1 MYSSI
6 NLSLYAMK
14 IEFKLQNYLCLFG
27 IILLSMDGFS
37 QTKKNVI
44 IPLKQTEPLSK
55 SIDKAIYRDVQ
66 KIINEKSVMDQII
79 ADDLIVQGSGC
90 VGFDCINN
98 ESFGL
103 VTIRLKENNTR
114 FAFDD
119 TSIGTFPA
127 NDWQLEAN
135 EIPSGGKN
143 AFSILDITGS
153 KTPFRIEAGAQTNA
167 LYVSNGGKIGIGT
180 DIPVM
185 DINIATGNTPGVR
198 LEQNVSSGFAAQT
211 WDMAGNEANFFI
223 RDITGGS
230 QLPFRIRPGA
240 PTSSIDIA
248 ASGNV
253 GIGIASPT
261 VKLHV
266 IGDGFFSGSIY
277 ATNAILPG
285 ASSPSDRNLKKNIQN
300 LTGATSIIEQ
310 LYPKT
315 FLYDTEKYA
324 DAGLPKKMQF
334 GLIAQELEVVLPNL
348 VENNTHPTGLAFKS
362 VNYTGLI
369 PILIKAVQEQQTE
382 IESLKRKLGEYESL
396 NTRLGH
402 LEAMLNNEEKLKQTD
417 KK

>member
-1 MYSSI
+1 
-6 NLSLYAMK
+6 MK
-14 IEFKLQNYLCLFG
+14 IKLKLQKYLCLFG

-37 QTKKNVI
+37 QTKKNVT
-44 IPLKQTEPLSK
+44 IPPKQTETLLK
-55 SIDKAIYRDVQ
+55 STLDKSIYRDVQ
-66 KIINEKSVMDQII
+66 KILNEKSVMDQVIP
-79 ADDLIVQGSGC
+79 DDLIVQGSGC
-90 VGFDCINN
+90 FGFDCVDN
-98 ESFGL
+98 ESFSFD
-103 VTIRLKENNTR
+103 TIRLKENNTR

-119 TSIGTFPA
+119 TSVGTFPA
-127 NDWQLEAN
+127 NDWQIEAN
-135 EIPSGGKN
+135 ESASGGKN

-153 KTPFRIEAGAQTNA
+153 KTPFRIEAGARTNA
-167 LYVSNGGKIGIGT
+167 LYVSSGGKIGIGT
-180 DIPVM
+180 NTPVM
-185 DINIATGNTPGVR
+185 DVNISTGDTPGVR
-198 LEQNVSSGFAAQT
+198 LEQNASGGFTAQT

-223 RDITGGS
+223 RDVTGGS
-230 QLPFRIRPGA
+230 RLPFRIRPGA

-266 IGDGFFSGSIY
+266 MGDGFFSGSIY

-300 LTGATSIIEQ
+300 LTGATSILKQ

-315 FLYDTEKYA
+315 FLYDIEKYPN
-324 DAGLPKKMQF
+324 AGLPKKMQF
-334 GLIAQELEVVLPNL
+334 GLIAQELEDVLPNL
-348 VENNTHPTGLAFKS
+348 VENNTHPTGLTFKS

-369 PILIKAVQEQQTE
+369 PILIKAMQEQQTE

-396 NTRLGH
+396 NTRLSQ
-402 LEAMLNNEEKLKQTD
+402 LEAMLNNDEKLKQTD